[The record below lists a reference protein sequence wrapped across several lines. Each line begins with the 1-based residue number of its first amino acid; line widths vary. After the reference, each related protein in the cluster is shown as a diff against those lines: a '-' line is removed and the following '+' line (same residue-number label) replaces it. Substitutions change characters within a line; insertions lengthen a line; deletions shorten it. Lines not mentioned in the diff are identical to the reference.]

1 MSSNCNEHSLRPNN
15 GLKKYSDERK
25 DMPPTDIP
33 DVTEDVVNALQSHIP
48 CVTEDVVNVLPSP
61 TANSIYLG
69 KSDAT
74 GDVVNVQ
81 PSHVSAGGGVNT
93 NSRYLGESDAT
104 GDVVN
109 VQPSPVSAGGV
120 VNTNSSQ
127 SDDKS
132 WTRIS
137 KSELSLLKKD
147 AEIGKL
153 IRRGLSQKNM

>member
-81 PSHVSAGGGVNT
+81 PS
-93 NSRYLGESDAT
+93 
-104 GDVVN
+104 
-109 VQPSPVSAGGV
+109 PVSAGGV